1 MDNLNYKKPARSN
14 WEEKINFLKKGKQ
27 ISFYYKEERFN
38 AQRRKNRYFVERVAT
53 KQFGKTRYISCS
65 TDLLGIAAYLM
76 NTEETFN
83 TFE

>member
-1 MDNLNYKKPARSN
+1 MDNSSYKKPAKSY
-14 WEEKINFLKKGKQ
+14 WEEKINFLKKGEQ

-38 AQRRKNRYFVERVAT
+38 AQRRKNRYFVERVGTGQFSKT
-53 KQFGKTRYISCS
+53 KYIGCS

-76 NTEETFN
+76 NTKETFN